1 MNECIDIHTHIV
13 PENFPPYAGK
23 GKDVPWPS
31 MAPAHACHR
40 HVMISGKLYRTV
52 ADGSWSVPRRIEEMG
67 AMRVTRQAI
76 SPMPELLSYWL
87 PLDDAKVMIRFLN
100 DEIARMIAAAPDRF
114 IGLGCV
120 PLQDITAAVRELE
133 HVVQKLK
140 FSGVEIAS
148 HVNGVSIGDARFEP
162 FFAEAERLGAAIFVH
177 ALRPAGQDRIVG
189 AFAEQAVCFPGDVAL
204 ACASMI
210 TGGIASKHPKL
221 RIAFSH
227 GGGTMAILMPRLV
240 HAWNVFPKAKESL
253 PGIARHHRQAL
264 LLRRAGVRS
273 RSRQVLDQ
281 AVRLVADRARH
292 RLPVRAWRYKPIK
305 DPGRSEPGWRHAGR
319 HHIVERAPLP
329 RIAGSTS
336 LIEPG
341 STASAASSYGVGCAL
356 TITMR
361 APAALAISTAPATG

>member
-1 MNECIDIHTHIV
+1 MNEAIDIHTHIV
-13 PENFPPYAGK
+13 PENFPTYAGK

-67 AMRVTRQAI
+67 AMGVTRQAI

-100 DEIARMIAAAPDRF
+100 EEIARMIAAAPERF

-120 PLQDITAAVRELE
+120 PLQNIDAALHELT
-133 HVVQKLK
+133 HVVKTLK
-140 FSGVEIAS
+140 FPGVEIAS

-227 GGGTMAILMPRLV
+227 GGGTMAILMPRLT

-253 PGIARHHRQAL
+253 PESPAVIARRFFYDELVFDPEAVKFLIQQFGSSQIVLGTDYPFAL
-264 LLRRAGVRS
+264 GDTKPLETLAKTGIDDATRTAITSSNARRFLG
-273 RSRQVLDQ
+273 
-281 AVRLVADRARH
+281 
-292 RLPVRAWRYKPIK
+292 LP
-305 DPGRSEPGWRHAGR
+305 
-319 HHIVERAPLP
+319 
-329 RIAGSTS
+329 AGS
-336 LIEPG
+336 
-341 STASAASSYGVGCAL
+341 
-356 TITMR
+356 R
-361 APAALAISTAPATG
+361 